1 VPTPTQPAEQFYSY
15 SLFGYTS
22 SRANVRLEGIK
33 LLEGTKAREDGYFEF
48 IGFMASSL
56 NREFC
61 LTTIDTENL
70 IAPPLCIPV
79 PVPQPQV
86 RYGPYL
92 LPPTLR
98 LSKGEVNT
106 GEITTVQG
114 KTIPGSTVN
123 LHVFNRTEQT
133 LAKGLIK
140 TAFAA
145 ESGRPMTIKLTA
157 AIDGSYSTRIESNQP
172 GKKRVFSQ
180 SVFLTNSGDSQT
192 PKSVTL
198 TINIFNALMAYLIF
212 FFGLILKF
220 LNLNVLLFIQAVIII
235 MVLLK
240 RKRIFSWYHLQLR
253 KSQAIVL
260 YHSPGLARREHNY
273 TPLNRI

>member
-1 VPTPTQPAEQFYSY
+1 VEQYYSY

-22 SRANVRLEGIK
+22 SRANVRLEGVK

-56 NREFC
+56 NKEFC
-61 LTTIDTENL
+61 LVTIDTENL

-79 PVPQPQV
+79 PVPEAQV

-98 LSKGEVNT
+98 LSKGELNS
-106 GEITTVQG
+106 GEVTTVTG
-114 KTIPGSTVN
+114 KTIPGSTINV
-123 LHVFNRTEQT
+123 HIFNQPEKT
-133 LAKGLIK
+133 LAESLLKP
-140 TAFAA
+140 AYAA
-145 ESGRPMTIKLTA
+145 ETGRPMTIKLNTA
-157 AIDGSYSTRIESNQP
+157 SDGSYSTRVESNQP

-180 SVFLTNSGDSQT
+180 SVFSSPAGESQT

-212 FFGLILKF
+212 FLGYFARL
-220 LNLNVLLFIQAVIII
+220 LNLNVLLLIQLLIIVLVI
-235 MVLLK
+235 LK
-240 RKRIFSWYHLQLR
+240 KKRIFSWYHLQLR

-260 YHSPGLARREHNY
+260 YHSPGLIRREHNY
-273 TPLNRI
+273 TPLTQI